1 MKTTTLA
8 AGIMAASL
16 LLASWLFANKKI
28 STRKVE
34 GKKNAFETYWYDGKA
49 EVCSYD
55 LEQNRYGE
63 IRKGDAIL
71 IFVTEDFSKTKQVKL
86 DRPEMA
92 TKDAVKILKLNMS
105 REFRTGIYPY
115 HLMSSV
121 FTTVEKPKTI
131 KASYSVQE
139 WCGHTFLQFSR
150 RDDAYKVNGNS
161 YFEKEVDTD
170 TLLRSVLLE
179 DEIWTLLRIDANL
192 IKKGVQDIIPSG
204 ITSRLIH
211 EAPQLKKGEII
222 MSSAINENEGTS
234 FLEMVI
240 GTRHLKIEY
249 EKTFPHSIL
258 GWQEYSEDG
267 GKHTLVSRAKLKKK
281 VRIPYWQLNHE
292 ADNGWRDSLLLRIK

>member
-1 MKTTTLA
+1 MKTTTLV
-8 AGIMAASL
+8 AGILAASL

-86 DRPEMA
+86 DHPEL
-92 TKDAVKILKLNMS
+92 TSEDAVKILKLNMTK
-105 REFRTGIYPY
+105 EFRTGIYPY

-121 FTTVEKPKTI
+121 FTTVEKTKTI
-131 KASYSVQE
+131 KTSHSVQE
-139 WCGHTFLQFSR
+139 WCGHTFLQFNR
-150 RDDAYKVNGNS
+150 KDDAYRVKGNS

-170 TLLRSVLLE
+170 TLLKSVLLE

-211 EAPQLKKGEII
+211 EAPQLKKGEIS
-222 MSSAINENEGTS
+222 MNSEKNQNDSSSIV
-234 FLEMVI
+234 EMII
-240 GTRHLKIEY
+240 GTRHIKIEY

-258 GWQEYSEDG
+258 GWEEYTKEG
-267 GKHTLVSRAKLKKK
+267 GKYSLVSRAKLKKK
-281 VRIPYWQLNHE
+281 IKVPYWQLNHE
-292 ADNGWRDSLLLRIK
+292 ADNGWRDSLLLSIK